1 MCKYS
6 ADLAFTSDKPTS
18 TNFTVTVEKNCDE
31 AYFCVTSRCLDLREI
46 CFYVDLLL
54 FCFVC
59 FFVCFFWGE
68 VACLFVVVFD
78 QVAPFLR
85 YIVSQYVT

>member
-1 MCKYS
+1 M
-6 ADLAFTSDKPTS
+6 FI
-18 TNFTVTVEKNCDE
+18 
-31 AYFCVTSRCLDLREI
+31 FCVTSHCLDLREI

-59 FFVCFFWGE
+59 FFVVFFWGE
-68 VACLFVVVFD
+68 VVCLFVVVVFVIVVVVFD